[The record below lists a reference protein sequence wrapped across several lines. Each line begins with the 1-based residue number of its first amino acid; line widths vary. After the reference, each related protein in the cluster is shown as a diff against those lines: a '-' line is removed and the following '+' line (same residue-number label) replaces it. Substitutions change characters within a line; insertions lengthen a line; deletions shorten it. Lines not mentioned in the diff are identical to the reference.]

1 VPALLNS
8 LAGTRFKIIQGYPS
22 TAAVLLAMQNGE
34 LNGVCG
40 WSWDGARV
48 NGRDLFGRGVLRVL
62 LDIAIEPQAE
72 LRDMKVPFLMDL
84 VPEGENKEI
93 LKVVLS
99 SQIYNRPFAT
109 PPRVPTDRLKA
120 LQDAFRA
127 TLEDPEVRAEAERS
141 GVDLQYLSPARVQE
155 LIDVALK
162 APQKIQDRAV
172 EELKKA
178 GF

>member
-1 VPALLNS
+1 MPSVTFDVRQYGWLGSMSIASSICAVSGSAVNFSAKDLFDKEVVVGGTAGSPTIVPALLNN
-8 LAGTRFKIIQGYPS
+8 LAGTRFNVIQRYPS

-48 NGRDLFGRGVLRVL
+48 NGKDLFGRGVLRVL

-99 SQIYNRPFAT
+99 SQIYNRP
-109 PPRVPTDRLKA
+109 
-120 LQDAFRA
+120 
-127 TLEDPEVRAEAERS
+127 
-141 GVDLQYLSPARVQE
+141 
-155 LIDVALK
+155 
-162 APQKIQDRAV
+162 
-172 EELKKA
+172 
-178 GF
+178 